1 MVKDP
6 VCGAILEDSTPRRST
21 YEGRNYAF
29 CSDACRMKFEQAPE
43 RFLAPAGA
51 HDRDSGI

>member
-6 VCGAILEDSTPRRST
+6 VCGSILEDSTPRKST